1 MNPLQENGYLG
12 GLYGRIGESHEA
24 AAAVLGVDPMGSNES
39 LTSVTSS
46 IQQARAN
53 SLTKARLMMH
63 QEPNSIENRCA

>member
-24 AAAVLGVDPMGSNES
+24 ASAVLGVDPMGSNES

-53 SLTKARLMMH
+53 SCNLTKARLMMH
-63 QEPNSIENRCA
+63 QGRHSVMS